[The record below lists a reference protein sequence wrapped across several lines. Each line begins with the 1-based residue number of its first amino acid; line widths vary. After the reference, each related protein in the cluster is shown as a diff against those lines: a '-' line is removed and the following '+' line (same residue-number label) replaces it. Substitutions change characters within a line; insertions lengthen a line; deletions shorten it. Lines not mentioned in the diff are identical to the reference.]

1 MMKRTSP
8 MQVVSQQSML
18 TRNINLT
25 RKTNSY
31 VSSVDQYD
39 QQEFLTCIFRITM
52 GHILEIEVKGPFSSE
67 KEHLLYYKQHF
78 KALLCNHYKLKKTK
92 KKSIQKS

>member
-1 MMKRTSP
+1 ME
-8 MQVVSQQSML
+8 VVSQQSML

-39 QQEFLTCIFRITM
+39 QQEFLTCILRITM

-67 KEHLLYYKQHF
+67 KEHLFYYKQHF
-78 KALLCNHYKLKKTK
+78 KALLYNH
-92 KKSIQKS
+92 

>member
-1 MMKRTSP
+1 MMKRTSL

-52 GHILEIEVKGPFSSE
+52 GHILEIEIKGSFSSE
-67 KEHLLYYKQHF
+67 KEHLSYLQTSF
-78 KALLCNHYKLKKTK
+78 TM
-92 KKSIQKS
+92 